1 MSKRFSRRDAL
12 RMGAMAAAA
21 PAAASAVATA
31 VAPAASASTGAAAA
45 IPGGAP
51 RPGWTSDTWE
61 VAPFA
66 LNQVALGDGIYKDKR
81 DRMLNYA
88 RNYPGT
94 GNVLDGPD
102 RMLHL
107 FRRNAGLPA
116 PGTWPGGWDTPN
128 HLLRGHFSGH
138 WMTMLA
144 QCWAA
149 TGDEI
154 FLTKLDYI
162 VAELAKVQDALDQR
176 NFGRVAGRF
185 GQAVQL
191 SDPHPNQFV
200 TLPAGLNAGVTDVT
214 FAAWVR
220 PVANQT
226 NARILTLATS
236 TRAYIALTAR
246 ISDTVGPRFA
256 ITVDGSGAEQ
266 RIDSPVQLPVGT
278 WSHVAVTIGGG
289 TGRLYVN
296 GAEVAVNPAM
306 TVTPAAV
313 GATVSNWI
321 GRSTSNDHA
330 LLNAAV
336 DEVQLHGRALS
347 AAEVEALATATTDP
361 TGGVDGAGL
370 LARWT
375 FDAEGQAAPD
385 ASGHG
390 RDATIVGTGHLGYLA
405 AFPEGQ
411 FIRIEPPMVQP
422 NSGPNAVWAVWYTH
436 HKIMRGLLNAYDLT
450 GNEDALPIL
459 FRMGEWVHSRLSAL
473 TPEGRDSMWNTYSA
487 GEAGSM
493 NEVMAELASH
503 TSDTAQRD
511 RFLEAAKM
519 FTFSTLFNATIN
531 DVDQLNGRHAN
542 QYMAP
547 NIGYLRIFE
556 HTGEDQYH
564 TAARNFWGMVVPHR
578 TFSNGGAGRSEHF
591 RARGDIT
598 SGFTSGS
605 DPRHA
610 ETCCAY
616 NMLRLTRNLFFI
628 EPEPAFMDFYEKA
641 LHNQI
646 MSSRRDIDSVTNT
659 EVTYHQNMWPG
670 RSRRIGTFVEYSRY
684 GGNGSCCNGTGVE
697 SHTKYQETVFF
708 RSGDGSALYLNLF
721 IQATLTWPERGFV
734 ISQET
739 AFPAAGSTRLRFVS
753 GSGPLDLKLRV
764 PGWAKQ
770 GYTVAVNGK
779 DQKVDAT
786 PTSYVTV
793 SRVWQA
799 GDVVDIT
806 MPLSFW
812 VDKAINDKSVQSIMY
827 GPTLMVVRDANTTYR
842 EFSFFSQLGL
852 NGDLAASIQPSD
864 ASMHFTTH
872 GYLLAPYYVADPV
885 PGEFNAY
892 HPYFKRVEPEVVFR
906 SQRTGVP
913 NDAVRDQQ
921 GETFLDRV
929 WEAAPFADHGA
940 FMRRVETVSGEWFE
954 AGRHTRRQRQD
965 ILVAAARAQSEL

>member
-12 RMGAMAAAA
+12 RFGAMAAAA

-31 VAPAASASTGAAAA
+31 AAPAAAAPAPAAAPA
-45 IPGGAP
+45 IPGGTP
-51 RPGWTSDTWE
+51 RPGWTSAGWE

-66 LNQVALGDGIYKDKR
+66 LNQVSLGDGIYKAKR
-81 DRMLNYA
+81 DRMIDYA
-88 RNYPGT
+88 RHYPGT
-94 GNVLDGPD
+94 SDPLDGPD

-107 FRRNAGLPA
+107 FRANAGLPA

-149 TGDEI
+149 TGEEI

-162 VAELAKVQDALDQR
+162 VEELAKVQDALDGR
-176 NFGRVAGRF
+176 NVGRVPGRF
-185 GQAVQL
+185 GNAVKL
-191 SDPHPNQFV
+191 GDPHPNQFV
-200 TLPAGLNAGVTDVT
+200 TLPTGLTTGLTDAT
-214 FAAWVR
+214 FSAWVS
-220 PVANQT
+220 PGSSQT

-236 TRAYIALTAR
+236 TRAYLALTAR
-246 ISDTVGPRFA
+246 VSNDVGPRFA
-256 ITVDGSGAEQ
+256 ITVDGANAEQ
-266 RIDSPVQLPVGT
+266 RIDSATQLTLNT
-278 WSHVAVTIGGG
+278 WNHVAVTLQGS

-296 GAEVAVNPAM
+296 GVEAGVNTAM
-306 TVTPAAV
+306 TITPAAL
-313 GATVSNWI
+313 GDTVSNWI
-321 GRSTSNDHA
+321 GRSTSNDHV

-347 AAEVEALATATTDP
+347 AAEIQQLATEP
-361 TGGVDGAGL
+361 TGVDAGAL
-370 LARWT
+370 RARWT
-375 FDAEGQAAPD
+375 FDDEGETAPD
-385 ASGHG
+385 ASGNG
-390 RDATIVGTGHLGYLA
+390 RPATIVGTGYPGYLA

-459 FRMGEWVHSRLSAL
+459 LRMGEWVHSRLSRIS
-473 TPEGRDSMWNTYSA
+473 PEGRDQMWNTYSA

-493 NEVMAELASH
+493 NEVMAELAAH
-503 TSDTAQRD
+503 TTDAGQRA
-511 RFLEAAKM
+511 RFLETAKL
-519 FTFSTLFNATIN
+519 FTFSTLFTASIENS
-531 DVDQLNGRHAN
+531 DQLNGRHAN

-556 HTGEDQYH
+556 QTGEERFH

-616 NMLRLTRNLFFI
+616 NMLRLTRNLFFH
-628 EPEPAFMDFYEKA
+628 EPEPTLMDFYERA

-646 MSSRRDIDSVTNT
+646 LSSRRDVDSVTAT

-697 SHTKYQETVFF
+697 SHTKYQETVFL

-734 ISQET
+734 ITQET

-764 PGWAKQ
+764 PGWAWH
-770 GYTVAVNGK
+770 GYTVAVNGR
-779 DQKVDAT
+779 DQQVDAT
-786 PTSYVTV
+786 PSSYVTV
-793 SRVWQA
+793 SRSWQA
-799 GDVVDIT
+799 GDVVDIN

-812 VDKAINDKSVQSIMY
+812 VDKAANDKSIQSIMY
-827 GPTLMVVRDANTTYR
+827 GPTLMVVRDDTPSYR
-842 EFSFFSQLGL
+842 EFTFFPQLGL
-852 NGDLAASIQPSD
+852 DGDLAASIQPAD

-885 PGEFNAY
+885 PGQFNSF
-892 HPYFKRVEPEVVFR
+892 HPYVKRVEPEVVFR
-906 SQRTGVP
+906 SQPTGVP
-913 NDAVRDQQ
+913 NDAIRDQN

-929 WEAAPFADHGA
+929 WDAAPFAGHGDLV
-940 FMRRVETVSGEWFE
+940 RRVEAVSAEWFE
-954 AGRHTRRQRQD
+954 AGRHNRQQRQA
-965 ILVAAARAQSEL
+965 ILVAAARSQSEF

>member
-12 RMGAMAAAA
+12 RMGAAAAAA
-21 PAAASAVATA
+21 PAAASAVAAA
-31 VAPAASASTGAAAA
+31 VAPAAGASENVAAA
-45 IPGGAP
+45 IIGGAP

-66 LNQVALGDGIYKDKR
+66 LNQVTLGDGIYKEKR

-102 RMLHL
+102 RMLNL
-107 FRRNAGLPA
+107 FRANAGLPA

-149 TGDEI
+149 TGEEI

-162 VAELAKVQDALDQR
+162 VTELGKVQDKLDQR

-185 GQAVQL
+185 GNAVRL
-191 SDPHPNQFV
+191 SDPNPNQFV
-200 TLPAGLNAGVTDVT
+200 TLPAGLATDVIDVT
-214 FAAWVR
+214 FAAWVN
-220 PVANQT
+220 PGSSQA
-226 NARILTLATS
+226 NARILTLARTNN
-236 TRAYIALTAR
+236 AYLALTAR
-246 ISDTVGPRFA
+246 ISADIGPRFA
-256 ITVDGSGAEQ
+256 ITTGGANAEQ
-266 RIDSPVQLPVGT
+266 RIDSPVQLPVNT

-296 GAEVAVNPAM
+296 GVEVGVNPAM
-306 TVTPAAV
+306 TLTPAAV
-313 GATVSNWI
+313 GATVNNWI
-321 GRSTSNDHA
+321 GRSTNNDHA

-336 DEVQLHGRALS
+336 DEVQVHGRALS
-347 AAEVEALATATTDP
+347 AAEVLALATATTDP

-370 LARWT
+370 RARWT
-375 FDAEGQAAPD
+375 FDADGESAPD
-385 ASGHG
+385 ASGNG

-422 NSGPNAVWAVWYTH
+422 NSGANAVWAVWYTH
-436 HKIMRGLLNAYDLT
+436 HKIMRGLLNAYDIT

-459 FRMGEWVHSRLSAL
+459 LRMGEWVYSRLSPL
-473 TPEGRDSMWNTYSA
+473 TPAGRDSMWNTYSA

-503 TSDTAQRD
+503 TTDPAQRE

-519 FTFSTLFNATIN
+519 FTFSTLFNAVIDQN
-531 DVDQLNGRHAN
+531 DQLNGRHAN

-556 HTGEDQYH
+556 HTGEEQYH
-564 TAARNFWGMVVPHR
+564 TSARNFWGMVVPHR
-578 TFSNGGAGRSEHF
+578 TFSNGGAGRGEHF
-591 RARGDIT
+591 RGRGDIT
-598 SGFTSGS
+598 SGFTSTS

-616 NMLRLTRNLFFI
+616 NMLRLTRNLFFH
-628 EPEPAFMDFYEKA
+628 EPEAALMDFYEKA

-646 MSSRRDIDSVTNT
+646 LSSRRDIDSTTAT

-670 RSRRIGTFVEYSRY
+670 RSRRIGNTIEYSRY

-708 RSGDGSALYLNLF
+708 RSSDGSALYLNLF
-721 IQATLTWPERGFV
+721 IQATLNWPERGFV

-739 AFPAAGSTRLRFVS
+739 AFPAAGSARLRFQA
-753 GSGPLDLKLRV
+753 GSGALDLKLRV
-764 PGWAKQ
+764 PAWAKQ
-770 GYTVAVNGK
+770 GYTVAVNGV
-779 DQKVDAT
+779 DQKVEAT
-786 PTSYVTV
+786 PTSYVTI

-827 GPTLMVVRDANTTYR
+827 GPTLMVVRDANTSYR

-885 PGEFNAY
+885 PGQFNSF
-892 HPYFKRVEPEVVFR
+892 HTYFKRVEPEVVFR

-913 NDAVRDQQ
+913 NDAVRDQN

-929 WEAAPFADHGA
+929 WDAAPFADHGA
-940 FMRRVETVSGEWFE
+940 LVRRVESVSKEWFE

-965 ILVAAARAQSEL
+965 ILIAAARAQREL

>member
-1 MSKRFSRRDAL
+1 MSRRFSRRDAL
-12 RMGAMAAAA
+12 RLGAMAAAA
-21 PAAASAVATA
+21 PAAASAVAGA
-31 VAPAASASTGAAAA
+31 VAPAAHATTTTTT
-45 IPGGAP
+45 IPGGTP
-51 RPGWTSDTWE
+51 RPGWTSAAWQAT
-61 VAPFA
+61 PFA
-66 LNQVALGDGIYKDKR
+66 LNQVSLGEGIYREKR
-81 DRMLNYA
+81 DRMLDYA
-88 RNYPGT
+88 RHYPGT
-94 GNVLDGPD
+94 GGVLDGPD

-107 FRRNAGLPA
+107 FRANAGLPA

-149 TGDEI
+149 TGEEI

-162 VAELAKVQDALDQR
+162 VEELAKVQDALDR
-176 NFGRVAGRF
+176 RDIGRVPGRF
-185 GQAVQL
+185 GNAVRL

-200 TLPAGLNAGVTDVT
+200 TLPGDLTTGLAEAT
-214 FAAWVR
+214 FSAWVR
-220 PVANQT
+220 PGRDQA

-236 TRAYIALTAR
+236 ARAYLALTAR
-246 ISDTVGPRFA
+246 VSADVGPRFA
-256 ITVDGSGAEQ
+256 ITVDGASAEQ
-266 RIDSPVQLPVGT
+266 RIDAATQLPLDT
-278 WSHVAVTIGGG
+278 WSHVAVTLGGG
-289 TGRLYVN
+289 TGRLYVD
-296 GAEVAVNPAM
+296 GVEVGVNTAM
-306 TVTPAAV
+306 TIAPAAL
-313 GATVSNWI
+313 GDTVSNWI

-330 LLNAAV
+330 LLDAAI
-336 DEVQLHGRALS
+336 DDVQVHGRALS
-347 AAEVEALATATTDP
+347 AAEILALTTSP

-370 LARWT
+370 RARWT
-375 FDAEGQAAPD
+375 FDDDGESAPD

-390 RDATIVGTGHLGYLA
+390 RDATIVGTAHPGYLA

-459 FRMGEWVHSRLSAL
+459 FRMGEWVHARLSRI
-473 TPEGRDSMWNTYSA
+473 TPEGRDRMWNTYSA

-493 NEVMAELASH
+493 NEVMAELAAH
-503 TSDTAQRD
+503 TTDPEQRD
-511 RFLEAAKM
+511 RFLETARM
-519 FTFSTLFNATIN
+519 FTFSTLFDATI
-531 DVDQLNGRHAN
+531 DGVDQLNGRHAN

-547 NIGYLRIFE
+547 NIGYLPIFE
-556 HTGEDQYH
+556 STGDERFH

-598 SGFTSGS
+598 SGFTSSG

-616 NMLRLTRNLFFI
+616 NMLRLTRNLFCH
-628 EPEPAFMDFYEKA
+628 EPDAAFMDFYERA

-646 MSSRRDIDSVTNT
+646 LSSRRDIDSVTNT

-670 RSRRIGTFVEYSRY
+670 RSRRIGNTIEYSRY

-708 RSGDGSALYLNLF
+708 RSADGSALYLNLF
-721 IQATLTWPERGFV
+721 VPATLTWPERGFV
-734 ISQET
+734 IAQET
-739 AFPAAGSTRLRFVS
+739 AFPAAGATRLRFVE
-753 GSGPLDLKLRV
+753 GSGPLDLRLRV
-764 PGWAKQ
+764 PAWARH
-770 GYTVAVNGK
+770 GYTVAVNGRE
-779 DQKVDAT
+779 QEVDAA

-793 SRVWQA
+793 GRDWRA
-799 GDVVDIT
+799 GDVVDIA

-812 VDKAINDKSVQSIMY
+812 VDKALDDRSVQSIMY
-827 GPTLMVVRDANTTYR
+827 GPTLMVVRDDTPSYR
-842 EFSFFSQLGL
+842 ELTFFPSLGL
-852 NGDLAASIQPSD
+852 DGDLAASIEP
-864 ASMHFTTH
+864 AGATMHFTTH

-885 PGEFNAY
+885 PGQFNAF
-892 HPYFKRVEPEVVFR
+892 HPYVKRVEPEVVFR
-906 SQRTGVP
+906 SRRTGVP
-913 NDAVRDQQ
+913 NDAIRDRD

-929 WEAAPFADHGA
+929 WEAAPFAAHGDLV
-940 FMRRVETVSGEWFE
+940 RRVEAVSAEWFA

-965 ILVAAARAQSEL
+965 ILVAAARSQADF

>member
-1 MSKRFSRRDAL
+1 
-12 RMGAMAAAA
+12 MGALAAAA
-21 PAAASAVATA
+21 PAATSAVAAA
-31 VAPAASASTGAAAA
+31 VAPAAHAAQATTTTAA

-51 RPGWTSDTWE
+51 RPGWTSPVWE

-66 LNQVALGDGIYKDKR
+66 LNQVSLGDGIYKEKR

-94 GNVLDGPD
+94 GDLLAGPD

-107 FRRNAGLPA
+107 FRANAGLPA

-149 TGDEI
+149 TGEEI
-154 FLTKLDYI
+154 FLTKLDYM
-162 VAELAKVQDALDQR
+162 VAELAKVQDALDAR
-176 NFGRVAGRF
+176 NLGRVPGRF
-185 GQAVQL
+185 GAAVGL

-200 TLPAGLNAGVTDVT
+200 TLPNGLTTDLTDAT
-214 FAAWVR
+214 FSAWVN
-220 PVANQT
+220 PAAAQA

-236 TRAYIALTAR
+236 SRVYLALTAR
-246 ISDTVGPRFA
+246 VSDAVGPRFA
-256 ITVDGSGAEQ
+256 ITLDGTGAEQ
-266 RIDSPVQLPVGT
+266 RLDSPVQLALNS
-278 WSHVAVTIGGG
+278 WNHVAVTLQGG

-296 GAEVAVNPAM
+296 GAEVAVATGM
-306 TVTPAAV
+306 TLAPAAL
-313 GATVSNWI
+313 GATTSNWI

-336 DEVQLHGRALS
+336 DEVQLHGRALD
-347 AAEVEALATATTDP
+347 AAEIQALAGGATE
-361 TGGVDGAGL
+361 VDNAAL
-370 LARWT
+370 RARWT
-375 FDAEGQAAPD
+375 FDDEGESAPD
-385 ASGHG
+385 ASGNG
-390 RDATIVGTGHLGYLA
+390 RHATIVGTGYPGYLA

-459 FRMGEWVHSRLSAL
+459 FRMGEWVHSRLSRL
-473 TPEGRDSMWNTYSA
+473 TPQGRDSMWNTYSA

-503 TSDTAQRD
+503 TTDAAQRD
-511 RFLEAAKM
+511 RFLAAAKM
-519 FTFSTLFNATIN
+519 FTFSTLFNATID

-556 HTGEDQYH
+556 HTGETDYH

-616 NMLRLTRNLFFI
+616 NMLRLTRNLFFH
-628 EPEPAFMDFYEKA
+628 EPDAALMDFYEKA

-646 MSSRRDIDSVTNT
+646 LSSRRDVDSVTAT

-670 RSRRIGTFVEYSRY
+670 RSRRIGTTVEYSRY
-684 GGNGSCCNGTGVE
+684 GGNGSCCNGTGTE

-708 RSGDGSALYLNLF
+708 RSADGSALYLNLF
-721 IQATLTWPERGFV
+721 IPATLTWPERGFV
-734 ISQET
+734 IAQET
-739 AFPAAGSTRLRFVS
+739 AFPAAGATRLRFLS
-753 GSGPLDLKLRV
+753 GSGPLDLRLRV
-764 PGWAKQ
+764 PGWARH
-770 GYTVAVNGK
+770 GYSVAVNGR
-779 DQKVDAT
+779 DQQVDAT
-786 PTSYVTV
+786 PSSYVTV
-793 SRVWQA
+793 SRSWQA

-812 VDKAINDKSVQSIMY
+812 VDKALNDKSVQSIMY
-827 GPTLMVVRDANTTYR
+827 GPTLMVVRDATPSYR
-842 EFSFFSQLGL
+842 EFTFFPQLGL
-852 NGDLAASIQPSD
+852 DGDLAASIQPSD

-885 PGEFNAY
+885 PGQFNSF
-892 HPYFKRVEPEVVFR
+892 HPYVKRVEPEVVFR
-906 SQRTGVP
+906 TRTTGVP
-913 NDAVRDQQ
+913 NDAIRDAA

-929 WEAAPFADHGA
+929 WAAAPFADHGT
-940 FMRRVETVSGEWFE
+940 FIRQVEAVSKEWFE

-965 ILVAAARAQSEL
+965 ILIAAARSVADF

>member
-12 RMGAMAAAA
+12 RLGAMAAAA
-21 PAAASAVATA
+21 PAAASAVAAA
-31 VAPAASASTGAAAA
+31 VAPAATAAGTAT

-51 RPGWTSDTWE
+51 RPGWTSDVWE

-66 LNQVALGDGIYKDKR
+66 LNQVTLGDGIYKQKR
-81 DRMLNYA
+81 DRMLDYA
-88 RNYPGT
+88 RNYPGA
-94 GNVLDGPD
+94 GDVLAGPD

-107 FRRNAGLPA
+107 FRANAGLPA

-149 TGDEI
+149 TGEEI

-176 NFGRVAGRF
+176 NFGRVTGRF
-185 GQAVQL
+185 GNAVRL

-200 TLPAGLNAGVTDVT
+200 TLPAGLPTGLTDFT
-214 FAAWVR
+214 FAAWVN
-220 PVANQT
+220 PGANQT

-236 TRAYIALTAR
+236 SRVYLALTSRVSA
-246 ISDTVGPRFA
+246 DVGPRFA
-256 ITVDGSGAEQ
+256 LTVDGGSAEQ
-266 RIDSPVQLPVGT
+266 RIDSAVQLPLDT
-278 WSHVAVTIGGG
+278 WSHVAVTLRGG

-296 GAEVAVNPAM
+296 GAEAGVNTAM
-306 TVTPAAV
+306 TITPAALGDTV
-313 GATVSNWI
+313 GNWI

-336 DEVQLHGRALS
+336 DDVQLHGRALD
-347 AAEVEALATATTDP
+347 AAEIQALATATTDP
-361 TGGVDGAGL
+361 TGGVDGAAL

-375 FDAEGQAAPD
+375 FDDEGQSAPD
-385 ASGHG
+385 VSGHG
-390 RDATIVGTGHLGYLA
+390 RDATIVGTGYPGYLA

-459 FRMGEWVHSRLSAL
+459 FRMGEWVYNRLSRISPAD
-473 TPEGRDSMWNTYSA
+473 RDRMWNTYSA

-493 NEVMAELASH
+493 NEVMAELATH
-503 TSDTAQRD
+503 TTDAAQRE
-511 RFLEAAKM
+511 RFIEAAKM

-531 DVDQLNGRHAN
+531 QDDQLNGRHAN

-556 HTGEDQYH
+556 STGEESYH

-598 SGFTSGS
+598 SGFTSNN

-616 NMLRLTRNLFFI
+616 NMLRLTRNLFFH
-628 EPEPAFMDFYEKA
+628 EPEPALMDFYEKA

-646 MSSRRDIDSVTNT
+646 LSSRRDVDSVTAT

-670 RSRRIGTFVEYSRY
+670 RSRRIGNTVEYSRY
-684 GGNGSCCNGTGVE
+684 GGNGSCCNGTGTE

-708 RSGDGSALYLNLF
+708 RSSDGSALYLNLF
-721 IQATLTWPERGFV
+721 IPATLTWPERGFV
-734 ISQET
+734 IAQET

-753 GSGPLDLKLRV
+753 GSGRLDLELRV
-764 PGWAKQ
+764 PGWARQ
-770 GYTVAVNGK
+770 GYAVAVNGV
-779 DQKVDAT
+779 DQEVEAT

-793 SRVWQA
+793 SRNWKA
-799 GDVVDIT
+799 GDVVEIS
-806 MPLSFW
+806 MPLSFH

-827 GPTLMVVRDANTTYR
+827 GPTLMVVRDATPSYR
-842 EFSFFSQLGL
+842 EFTFFPQVGL
-852 NGDLAASIQPSD
+852 NGDLGAAIQPTD

-885 PGEFNAY
+885 PGEFNPF
-892 HPYFKRVEPEVVFR
+892 HPYVRRVEPEVVFR

-913 NDAVRDQQ
+913 NDAVRDAD

-929 WEAAPFADHGA
+929 WDAAPFADHGA
-940 FMRRVETVSGEWFE
+940 FVRRVEAVSKEWAD
-954 AGRHTRRQRQD
+954 AGRHTRQQRQA
-965 ILVAAARAQSEL
+965 IIMAAARAKSEL

>member
-1 MSKRFSRRDAL
+1 
-12 RMGAMAAAA
+12 
-21 PAAASAVATA
+21 TA
-31 VAPAASASTGAAAA
+31 VAPAAGAAGSPVTAA

-51 RPGWTSDTWE
+51 RPGWTSDVWE

-66 LNQVALGDGIYKDKR
+66 LNQVTLGDGIYKEKR

-94 GNVLDGPD
+94 GDVLAGPD

-107 FRRNAGLPA
+107 FRANAGLPA

-149 TGDEI
+149 TGEEI

-176 NFGRVAGRF
+176 NLGRVPGRF
-185 GQAVQL
+185 GKAVRL

-200 TLPAGLNAGVTDVT
+200 TLPGGLTGDVTDVT
-214 FAAWVR
+214 FAAWVN
-220 PVANQT
+220 PGASQT

-236 TRAYIALTAR
+236 TRAYLALTAR
-246 ISDTVGPRFA
+246 VSADVGPRFA
-256 ITVDGSGAEQ
+256 ITVDGPNAEQ
-266 RIDSPVQLPVGT
+266 RIDTATQLPLNT
-278 WSHVAVTIGGG
+278 WSHVAVTLQGG

-296 GAEVAVNPAM
+296 GVEAGVNTAM
-306 TVTPAAV
+306 TITPAAL

-336 DEVQLHGRALS
+336 DDVQLHGRALT
-347 AAEVEALATATTDP
+347 AAEIQALAGATTDP
-361 TGGVDGAGL
+361 TGGVDGSGL

-375 FDAEGQAAPD
+375 FDDEGETAPD

-390 RDATIVGTGHLGYLA
+390 RDATIVGTGYPGYLA

-459 FRMGEWVHSRLSAL
+459 FRMGEWVYNRLSRISPAD
-473 TPEGRDSMWNTYSA
+473 RDRMWNTYSA

-493 NEVMAELASH
+493 NEVMAELAAH
-503 TSDTAQRD
+503 TTDAAQRE

-519 FTFSTLFNATIN
+519 FTFSTLFTATIN

-556 HTGEDQYH
+556 HTGEEQYH

-591 RARGDIT
+591 RGRGDIT
-598 SGFTSGS
+598 SGFTSNS

-616 NMLRLTRNLFFI
+616 NMLRLTRNLFFH
-628 EPEPAFMDFYEKA
+628 EPEPALMDFYEKA

-646 MSSRRDIDSVTNT
+646 LSSRRDVDSVTAT

-670 RSRRIGTFVEYSRY
+670 RSRRIGNTVEYSRY

-708 RSGDGSALYLNLF
+708 RSADGSALYLNLF

-734 ISQET
+734 IAQET
-739 AFPAAGSTRLRFVS
+739 AFPAVGSTRLRFVS
-753 GSGPLDLKLRV
+753 GSGALDLKLRV
-764 PGWAKQ
+764 PGWARQ
-770 GYTVAVNGK
+770 GYAVAVNGV
-779 DQKVDAT
+779 DQEVEAT
-786 PTSYVTV
+786 PTSYVTI
-793 SRVWQA
+793 SRSWKA
-799 GDVVDIT
+799 GDVVDVS
-806 MPLSFW
+806 MPLSFH

-827 GPTLMVVRDANTTYR
+827 GPTLMVVRDATPSYR
-842 EFSFFSQLGL
+842 EFTFFPHVGL
-852 NGDLAASIQPSD
+852 DGDLAAAIQPTD

-872 GYLLAPYYVADPV
+872 GFLLAPYYVADPV
-885 PGEFNAY
+885 PGEFNAF
-892 HPYFKRVEPEVVFR
+892 HPYVKRVEPEVVFR

-913 NDAVRDQQ
+913 NDAIRDAE

-929 WEAAPFADHGA
+929 WEAAPFADHGT
-940 FMRRVETVSGEWFE
+940 FVRRVEAVSKEWAD
-954 AGRHTRRQRQD
+954 AGRHNRQQRQA

>member
-1 MSKRFSRRDAL
+1 MSRRFSRRDAL
-12 RMGAMAAAA
+12 RLGAMAAAA

-31 VAPAASASTGAAAA
+31 VAPAHAAGPATAA

-51 RPGWTSDTWE
+51 RPGWTSDAWE
-61 VAPFA
+61 VQPFA
-66 LNQVALGDGIYKDKR
+66 LNQVTLGDGVYKEKR
-81 DRMLNYA
+81 DRMLDYA

-94 GNVLDGPD
+94 GDVLAGPD

-107 FRRNAGLPA
+107 FRANAGLPA

-149 TGDEI
+149 TGEEL
-154 FLTKLDYI
+154 FLTKLDYL

-176 NFGRVAGRF
+176 DFGRVAGRF
-185 GQAVQL
+185 GKAVRL

-200 TLPAGLNAGVTDVT
+200 TLPPDLNAGLTDAT
-214 FAAWVR
+214 FAAWVN
-220 PVANQT
+220 PAANQT
-226 NARILTLATS
+226 NARILTLAAS
-236 TRAYIALTAR
+236 SRAYLALTAR
-246 ISDTVGPRFA
+246 VSNEVGPRFA
-256 ITVDGSGAEQ
+256 ITVDGANAEQ
-266 RIDSPVQLPVGT
+266 RVDSPVQLALNT
-278 WSHVAVTIGGG
+278 WNHVAVTLQGG
-289 TGRLYVN
+289 TARLYVN
-296 GAEVAVNPAM
+296 GTEAAVN
-306 TVTPAAV
+306 TGLTLTPAAV
-313 GATVSNWI
+313 GATTSNWI

-336 DEVQLHGRALS
+336 DDVQLHGRALTP
-347 AAEVEALATATTDP
+347 AEIQALTTGSVDATA
-361 TGGVDGAGL
+361 L
-370 LARWT
+370 RARWT
-375 FDAEGQAAPD
+375 FDDEGESAPD
-385 ASGHG
+385 ASGNG
-390 RDATIVGTGHLGYLA
+390 RHATIVGTGYPGYLA

-459 FRMGEWVHSRLSAL
+459 FRMGEWVHNRLGHL
-473 TPEGRDSMWNTYSA
+473 TPEGRDRMWNTYSA

-503 TSDTAQRD
+503 TTDSAQRE
-511 RFLEAAKM
+511 RFLETAKM
-519 FTFSTLFNATIN
+519 FTFSTLFNATI
-531 DVDQLNGRHAN
+531 DQDDQLNGRHAN

-556 HTGEDQYH
+556 HTGEEQYH

-616 NMLRLTRNLFFI
+616 NMLRLTRNLFFH

-646 MSSRRDIDSVTNT
+646 LSSRRDVDSVTAT

-670 RSRRIGTFVEYSRY
+670 RSRRIGNTVEYSRY

-708 RSGDGSALYLNLF
+708 RSADAGALYLNLF
-721 IQATLTWPERGFV
+721 VQATLTWPERGFV
-734 ISQET
+734 IAQET
-739 AFPAAGSTRLRFVS
+739 AFPAAGSTRLRIQA

-770 GYTVAVNGK
+770 GYTVAVNGR
-779 DQKVDAT
+779 DQHVDAT

-793 SRVWQA
+793 SRNWQA

-812 VDKAINDKSVQSIMY
+812 VDKALNDKSVQSIMY
-827 GPTLMVVRDANTTYR
+827 GPTLMVVRDATPSYR
-842 EFSFFSQLGL
+842 ELTFFPQLGL
-852 NGDLAASIQPSD
+852 DGDLAAAIEPTD

-872 GYLLAPYYVADPV
+872 GLLLAPYYVADAV
-885 PGEFNAY
+885 PGQFNSF
-892 HPYFKRVEPEVVFR
+892 HPYVKRVEPEVVFR

-913 NDAVRDQQ
+913 NDAIRDQQ

-929 WEAAPFADHGA
+929 WDAAPFANHGDLV
-940 FMRRVETVSGEWFE
+940 RQVEAVSQEWAD

-965 ILVAAARAQSEL
+965 IIVAAARATSEL